1 MDVEFL
7 LSAGIELF
15 TSRTGKAPNDWQ
27 TAVLRGTLEN
37 KTYSQIA
44 EGRGCTGD
52 DYAKGVG
59 KKLFDL
65 FSIVLE
71 IKVTKTN
78 FRNALE
84 QYLCA
89 NRFIHTRPVSSNK
102 STQKA
107 SVTDLCDYDDNL
119 PYFVE
124 LESAIAE
131 LNAKANEGQKI
142 ILIQAEGGVGKTT
155 LAGQYFKT
163 QNFDI
168 VLNLWMSKERQNISS
183 VESIVKD
190 WLQRYFDEEP
200 GREFGIS
207 LERLRRKLEDRSKKI
222 GVFIDN
228 LEPALEN
235 GRFIENR
242 GSYVELLRMLSH
254 PNVQSLTI
262 ITSREPIHE
271 EGISVWDYRL
281 KELSKQAW
289 NEFFIH
295 YGINTGEFP
304 LDENSVLSSMH
315 KAYGGNAEAM
325 FVFNGDII
333 SECQGDLEAYWE
345 ENKDDLLSN
354 PTLENLIKGQF
365 KKLQQDE
372 PLAYKLLC
380 RLGCYRYQ
388 DIPLVSKEGILCLL
402 WDVPEERRKRLIK
415 SLCNRSL
422 VKRSNQEFYIH
433 PVIKAEAINRL
444 KESQDWETTNRKI
457 AEFWTESVETIE
469 TVEHALRAFEAY
481 YHYLEINDLESCGM
495 VCIKCR
501 INKWGAVNEALG
513 VSFCRLGLLQPM
525 IDAIDRV
532 INNIEHKYLR
542 SRLNNIIGDLYWESG
557 SLQTAINCHEL
568 SEVISDEALEYNEDI
583 EEIFTINNMI
593 GLKELKINS
602 FFNRGLCHLDLWNIQ
617 EAIFCF
623 TECEKYASKLVNNFP
638 ELYSLVPCC
647 GLAFAYSYLN
657 DFTQTND
664 FIKKAEEKIEIS
676 PNTLWGTGHCMF
688 FLGMAHKNLGNIDK
702 SFEMYNQA
710 ISFTENVYYSQ
721 LQAKISTGLAELY
734 REENKFD
741 LAFKYHSKSI
751 ELLDKLCAKCD
762 LAEAYFQQAL
772 SYEKVG
778 NIKISEENRDMAI
791 QLFSQIKAPKQV
803 EKVKQAMLIE
813 SD

>member
-89 NRFIHTRPVSSNK
+89 NQFIHTPSISSNK
-102 STQKA
+102 STQQA
-107 SVTDLCDYDDNL
+107 SVTDLSDYDDNL

-131 LNAKANEGQKI
+131 LNALASQGQKI

-155 LAGQYFKT
+155 LAGQYFNT
-163 QNFDI
+163 QEFDI
-168 VLNLWMSKERQNISS
+168 VLNLPMPKERQNISS
-183 VESIVKD
+183 VESVVKD

-207 LERLRRKLEDRSKKI
+207 LERLRRKLEHKSKKI
-222 GVFIDN
+222 GIFIDN

-235 GRFIENR
+235 GKFVENHR
-242 GSYVELLRMLSH
+242 NYFELLRILSH
-254 PNVQSLTI
+254 SNVQSLTL
-262 ITSREPIHE
+262 ITSREPIYE
-271 EGISVWDYRL
+271 EGISVWLYNL

-289 NEFFIH
+289 NQFFNH
-295 YGINTGEFP
+295 YAINTGEFP
-304 LDENSVLSSMH
+304 LNENSALSSIH
-315 KAYGGNAEAM
+315 KACGGNAEAM
-325 FVFNGDII
+325 FLLNGDIRF
-333 SECQGDLEAYWE
+333 ECQGKLEAYWE

-365 KKLQQDE
+365 KKLQQDD

-388 DIPLVSKEGILCLL
+388 DIPLVPKEGILCLL
-402 WDVPEERRKRLIK
+402 WDVPEERRKRVIK

-444 KESQDWETTNRKI
+444 KESPDWETTNRKI

-495 VCIKCR
+495 VFAKCR
-501 INKWGAVNEALG
+501 INKWEAENECLG
-513 VSFCRLGLLQPM
+513 VSFYRLGLLQP
-525 IDAIDRV
+525 I
-532 INNIEHKYLR
+532 INEINRIKNHIKNKHILTRLYNIL
-542 SRLNNIIGDLYWESG
+542 GDLYWQLG
-557 SLQTAINCHEL
+557 YLQKAISSHDDCEI
-568 SEVISDEALEYNEDI
+568 ISDNALKYREKIKNENLI
-583 EEIFTINNMI
+583 SLNK
-593 GLKELKINS
+593 LKAVS
-602 FFNRGLCHLDLWNIQ
+602 FFNRGLCNLDLWNI
-617 EAIFCF
+617 EDAIFFF
-623 TECEKYASKLVNNFP
+623 TKCKKFIQENNLS
-638 ELYSLVPCC
+638 ERYLSTCYCC
-647 GLAFAYSYLN
+647 LSFAYSCIN
-657 DFTQTND
+657 DFKETSY
-664 FIKKAEEKIEIS
+664 FAEKAELEKKVGKLSIWANGYS
-676 PNTLWGTGHCMF
+676 LL

-702 SFEMYNQA
+702 SFKMH
-710 ISFTENVYYSQ
+710 TEAKLFAENTYYTQ
-721 LQAKISTGLAELY
+721 LQAKSLTGLAELY
-734 REENKFD
+734 REKEEFD

-751 ELLDKLCAKCD
+751 KLLDQLCAKCD

-772 SYEKVG
+772 TYKEVD
-778 NIKISEENRDMAI
+778 NIQKNQENSNIAI
-791 QLFSQIKAPKQV
+791 QLFSQIEAPKQV
-803 EKVKQAMLIE
+803 EKVKQAMLIG
-813 SD
+813 